1 MVTAND
7 VFRKIKEITV
17 LARNPRVVIPVSTLS
32 SELLSNR
39 DTLIPC
45 LVHLK
50 DLRLINFDD
59 KNMQSLKLTLLG
71 MNVNR

>member
-1 MVTAND
+1 MITAND
-7 VFRKIKEITV
+7 VFRKIKELSVI
-17 LARNPRVVIPVSTLS
+17 ARNPRVVIPVSTLS
-32 SELLSNR
+32 TELLSNR

-59 KNMQSLKLTLLG
+59 KNMLKLTLLG